1 MLLNYLRNYSL
12 KRTIRG
18 INSYTF
24 LEEIYIIKLSDLRKC
39 MTTTVVD
46 IGTLIIRDPNL
57 RGGRPIIAETGT
69 SVRRIAVLYK
79 QGNSAEEIARLMT
92 HLSIALVYAALTYY
106 HANREEIDTDLAEE
120 QEAYE
125 QLAELHYKNLQTN
138 SGALFYCC

>member
-1 MLLNYLRNYSL
+1 
-12 KRTIRG
+12 
-18 INSYTF
+18 
-24 LEEIYIIKLSDLRKC
+24 

-46 IGTLIIRDPNL
+46 IGTLIIRDRNL

-92 HLSIALVYAALTYY
+92 HLSIAQVYAALTYY

-120 QEAYE
+120 QAAYE
-125 QLAELHYKNLQTN
+125 QLAELHYKNLKTN
-138 SGALFYCC
+138 PRSL

>member
-1 MLLNYLRNYSL
+1 MRSLLIFLNSLRNYRL

-24 LEEIYIIKLSDLRKC
+24 SEEIYIIKLSDLRKC

-92 HLSIALVYAALTYY
+92 HLSIAQVYAALTYY

-125 QLAELHYKNLQTN
+125 QLAELHYKKLKTN
-138 SGALFYCC
+138 P